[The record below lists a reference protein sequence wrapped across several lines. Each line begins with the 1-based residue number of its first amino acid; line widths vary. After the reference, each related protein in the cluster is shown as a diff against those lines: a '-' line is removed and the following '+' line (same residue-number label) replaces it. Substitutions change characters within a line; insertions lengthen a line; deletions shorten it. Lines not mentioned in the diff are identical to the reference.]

1 MKETGKEKTGF
12 PKNKNKKGKA
22 AKQRSRRT
30 GRGAHVVKVSH
41 APEARGTGGT
51 LLVPGILDEAA
62 PLAHVRI

>member
-41 APEARGTGGT
+41 APEAGGTGWNT
-51 LLVPGILDEAA
+51 ASPGHLG
-62 PLAHVRI
+62 